1 MTDFFFL
8 FAWWNLHEI
17 MIWRSKKR
25 LALNFSL
32 RLRHRLV
39 PKPWGLGPRT
49 SLVVTSK
56 QDCRSTLIFR
66 ECLQFWT
73 KLDWNYA
80 WLPSTWYIFL
90 VSICLI
96 RKMCKSTFL
105 FWRHQLTSPRSQALA
120 VSNPNGREISR
131 FQVVKTRWRNNDV
144 QFYIS
149 ISLSRSHEDSLKQI
163 KKVSVMYA

>member
-1 MTDFFFL
+1 MIYPGDNVIRPLNNWGQEIEPESVHDRIFFPICL
-8 FAWWNLHEI
+8 MESTWDHDMEI
-17 MIWRSKKR
+17 EKKISV
-25 LALNFSL
+25 NFSL
-32 RLRHRLV
+32 RFRHPLV

-105 FWRHQLTSPRSQALA
+105 FWRYQLTSPRSQALA

-131 FQVVKTRWRNNDV
+131 F
-144 QFYIS
+144 
-149 ISLSRSHEDSLKQI
+149 
-163 KKVSVMYA
+163 